1 MYITLNT
8 TFTSTCYILT
18 NKCCTWLRMTRHI
31 NRRNLQEKGGRQRET
46 KTDREKERK
55 KERKKEYWE
64 KSVTKV
70 VIKYMYITLNTTFT
84 STCYILTNK
93 CCTWLR
99 MTRHINRRNLQGKR
113 GGKRERKTDSEKER
127 KTERKEERK
136 KERDWDKTVT
146 KMVIKY
152 MYITLNTTFTSTC
165 YILTNKCCTWLRM
178 TRHINRRNLQEKG
191 RRQRE
196 TKTDREK
203 ERKKERK
210 KERIV
215 TKVSD
220 RDGN

>member
-1 MYITLNT
+1 MYIT
-8 TFTSTCYILT
+8 SKHYIYKYMLHT
-18 NKCCTWLRMTRHI
+18 YQQVLHLDWEWQRHI
-31 NRRNLQEKGGRQRET
+31 NRRNLQGKRGVKREW

-55 KERKKEYWE
+55 TERKKERKKERE
-64 KSVTKV
+64 LTQDSDKV
-70 VIKYMYITLNTTFT
+70 VIKYMYITLKTTFT

-113 GGKRERKTDSEKER
+113 GVKREWKTDREKER
-127 KTERKEERK
+127 KTERKKERK
-136 KERDWDKTVT
+136 KERKRYWQKTVT

-191 RRQRE
+191 RR
-196 TKTDREK
+196 
-203 ERKKERK
+203 
-210 KERIV
+210 
-215 TKVSD
+215 
-220 RDGN
+220 